1 MNSKAYRAISSSQS
15 KKYFARNKNWSGGQ
29 ASSSAFLPATKKPL
43 GLPAKQVTK
52 KKSP

>member
-15 KKYFARNKNWSGGQ
+15 KKYFARSKNWSGGQ
-29 ASSSAFLPATKKPL
+29 GSSSAFLPATKKPID
-43 GLPAKQVTK
+43 LPVKQIRK

>member
-1 MNSKAYRAISSSQS
+1 MNSKAYRAITASES
-15 KKYFARNKNWSGGQ
+15 KYYFAWNNTLSGGQ
-29 ASSSAFLPATKKPL
+29 ASSSAFLPAAKKPL

>member
-15 KKYFARNKNWSGGQ
+15 KKYFARSKNWSGGQ
-29 ASSSAFLPATKKPL
+29 ASSSAFLPATKKPFD
-43 GLPAKQVTK
+43 LPAKQITK

>member
-15 KKYFARNKNWSGGQ
+15 KKYFARSKNWSGGQ
-29 ASSSAFLPATKKPL
+29 ASSSAFLPAAKKAI

>member
-15 KKYFARNKNWSGGQ
+15 KKYFARSKNWSGGQ
-29 ASSSAFLPATKKPL
+29 ASGSAFLPTAKKPIVL
-43 GLPAKQVTK
+43 SAKQIPK